1 MTATGVVLDASA
13 ALAWLRSEAGAEQ
26 VDAALD
32 GSVLS
37 AVNASEVAQKLIQH
51 GADGSRALTQLLG
64 LGLTLTPFTAEDALA
79 AAELWAH
86 TRPHGLSLG
95 DRACLALAQRLQRPV
110 LTSDQAWKQL
120 ELDVELQ
127 MIR

>member
-1 MTATGVVLDASA
+1 MNAVLDASA
-13 ALAWLRSEAGAEQ
+13 ALAWLREEPGADQ

-32 GSVLS
+32 GGVIST
-37 AVNASEVAQKLIQH
+37 VNASEAAQKLIH
-51 GADGSRALTQLLG
+51 NGADGSRAMSQLVG
-64 LGLTLTPFTAEDALA
+64 LGLTLTPFTGDDALA
-79 AAELWAH
+79 AAELWPR
-86 TRPHGLSLG
+86 TRTHGLSLA

-120 ELDVELQ
+120 DLNIELQ